1 MELLAPPKENPKTS
15 RRGIKV
21 VFKAAFAVIFFI
33 IGFNFSN
40 GVFFQEYPVLGI
52 PYLAE
57 VFISIA
63 SAIFGYFVFPDL
75 LFSLRHWIEYLIT
88 KTVKDVIYDFWEQ
101 QSKRIEENRI
111 EKQKL
116 LVAQQKKDFESG
128 ILVDTSVLIDGRI
141 LPIVKSGFLDN
152 PLVVPRDVIVE
163 LQQVADSKDKI
174 KRQRGRN
181 GLDILSSLKKATKV
195 FITEINGREK
205 QVDTKLV
212 EFAKQHKLNLLTLD
226 FNLIKVAKIS
236 SVKVLNINVL
246 AESLKTVLLPGEDI
260 TIQILQKGKEKKQ
273 GIGYLPDGTMV
284 VVEDCVDKVGTEVT
298 AKVSKI
304 IQSKAGKMFFCTLN
318 TITPIETPSK

>member
-1 MELLAPPKENPKTS
+1 MELLAPPKESPKAS
-15 RRGIKV
+15 RRGIKII
-21 VFKAAFAVIFFI
+21 FKAAFAVIFFI
-33 IGFNFSN
+33 LGFNFSN
-40 GVFFQEYPVLGI
+40 SLFFQQYPLFGV

-57 VFISIA
+57 VFISVA
-63 SAIFGYFVFPDL
+63 SAFFGYFIFPNL
-75 LFSLRHWIEYLIT
+75 LFSIRRWAEYLIT
-88 KTVKDVIYDFWEQ
+88 KTVRDIIYDFWEQ

-116 LVAQQKKDFESG
+116 LAEQQRKDFESG
-128 ILVDTSVLIDGRI
+128 VLVDTSVLIDGRI

-181 GLDILSSLKKATKV
+181 GLDILNSLKKATKV

-205 QVDTKLV
+205 EVDTKLV
-212 EFAKQHKLNLLTLD
+212 EFAKNHKLNLLTLD
-226 FNLIKVAKIS
+226 FNLVKVAKIS
-236 SVKVLNINVL
+236 NVFVLNINVL
-246 AESLKTVLLPGEDI
+246 TESLKTVLLPGEEV

-284 VVEDCVDKVGTEVT
+284 VVEDCIDKVGTEVT
-298 AKVSKI
+298 AKVSKV
-304 IQSKAGKMFFCTLN
+304 IQSKAGKMFFCTL
-318 TITPIETPSK
+318 TPIVESTPEKK